1 MQKMKRIKTNKK
13 GGKAM
18 YFESKDKGGVESE
31 KVKVDKENQE
41 KRLKEYAEK
50 FRGIRAGKTKGG
62 NN

>member
-1 MQKMKRIKTNKK
+1 
-13 GGKAM
+13 M